1 MRVPDVVMHT
11 LAPAIARPAL
21 GLLGLTLRVRRDE
34 RAVSPLW
41 SSGEPLIYATWH
53 SRVLL
58 LPWLY
63 RGRRLRVLT
72 SRSRHGEMVARVVQS
87 FGLEVVRG
95 SSSRGG
101 ADALRRLLRAL
112 RDGSDV
118 MVVPDGPRG
127 PREVAKPGV
136 VALAAAS
143 GAAIVPVAVSASRE
157 WRLRSWDGFRI
168 PQPGARLV
176 VGFAEPLRVPA
187 RADHASREA
196 ARKDLEAS
204 LGALTERID
213 AEAAR

>member
-1 MRVPDVVMHT
+1 MRVPDVVMHA
-11 LAPAIARPAL
+11 LAPTMARPAL

-34 RAVSPLW
+34 RAVRELW
-41 SSGEPLIYATWH
+41 ASGAPLIYATWH

-87 FGLEVVRG
+87 FGLQVVRG

-118 MVVPDGPRG
+118 VVVPDGPRG

-143 GAAIVPVAVSASRE
+143 GAAIVPVAVGASRE
-157 WRLRSWDGFRI
+157 WRLGSWDGFRI

-187 RADHASREA
+187 RADHVAREA
-196 ARKDLEAS
+196 ARKNLEAS
-204 LGALTERID
+204 LGALTERVD